1 MESRESE
8 FSEVYVFR
16 MSSKLLKSSLGE
28 NGERLTKPTNELFFK
43 KMSTWSICS
52 KKSIQYLAHLS
63 LEEMECFNNNIVY
76 YYTYN

>member
-43 KMSTWSICS
+43 KNVNLEYMFKEKYLVSCPS
-52 KKSIQYLAHLS
+52 KS
-63 LEEMECFNNNIVY
+63 
-76 YYTYN
+76 